1 MSEYQ
6 STFSMPGVLSGID
19 WGSMADK
26 ILENARKPAEQW
38 EAQQD
43 TLELKIGLF
52 QEFSANLKSLR
63 TAVSPLKLAST
74 FNSKMAEFSVI
85 SGGDAAGI
93 ISATVN
99 ASAAISRHEIEVLQK
114 ATAEARFSKQITG
127 NVGSSAAGTFSIN
140 VGGRSADI
148 EVKETD
154 TLTTIAQKIN
164 AATDATI
171 DPATGQSTG
180 EGLGVTAS
188 VIDNRLVIKSTN
200 TGLGATTTSMDLTRG
215 SGNEDNLGFTVA
227 KEAPSSGTILSIKDE
242 DGLTYTEGVDFSV
255 ASGSDKISWLTG
267 GTATRPA
274 EGKAYTVSYGVN
286 SNVFTFT
293 TKSGTPLDALELSN
307 TYAADKGVQAVDAK
321 ITIDGLTVTRSSNEM
336 DDILD
341 GITLTVNGPG
351 KVIMDITQDAEQ
363 AVAGIQDFVDYYND
377 VMDWI
382 NIRLTESTQEDS
394 TDDTKSSDFYK
405 KFGLL
410 HGNSMLWQSKS
421 QLRMLMTT
429 PIKIQYSTK
438 TGTPIFGTMES
449 QGITTTASFS
459 ITVDGRKATINVDP
473 SDSLDDIKNKINN
486 ATELR
491 YDANGNTYSVPLATA
506 KIVDHQLV
514 ISAGQGKKFTLDDS
528 SGDVLST
535 LGLKSP
541 FSLLSQIGIS
551 TESTD
556 FGKSGNL
563 EFDTD
568 KFMEALQQDP
578 ESVAAIMNT
587 VMSDMDSYIGNMVDS
602 TQVEVAGGV
611 TVPKGRIASQ
621 ISTYESEITT
631 LDKRIAALDLRLELR
646 ARGLY
651 DSFAKAEVQLAALQ
665 EQATWLSSVISQL
678 SSTSSS

>member
-26 ILENARKPAEQW
+26 ILANARKPAEQW

-52 QEFSANLKSLR
+52 QEFSANFKSLR
-63 TAVSPLKLAST
+63 SAVSPLKLAST
-74 FNSKMAEFSVI
+74 FNSKMAEFSII

-93 ISATVN
+93 IAATVN
-99 ASAAISRHEIEVLQK
+99 TNAAISRHEIEVLQK

-127 NVGSSAAGTFSIN
+127 NVGSVAAGTFSIN

-148 EVKETD
+148 EVEETD

-171 DPATGQSTG
+171 DPATGQATG

-188 VIDNRLVIKSTN
+188 VIDNRLVINSTN

-215 SGNEDNLGFTVA
+215 SGDEDNLGFTVA
-227 KEAPSSGTILSIKDE
+227 KEAPSSGTILSIRDE
-242 DGLTYTEGVDFSV
+242 DDLIYTEGNDFSV
-255 ASGSDKISWLTG
+255 ASGSDKITWLTG
-267 GTATRPA
+267 GSATRPA

-293 TKSGTPLDALELSN
+293 TKSGTPLTALELSN
-307 TYAADKGVQAVDAK
+307 TYTAGKGVQAVDAE
-321 ITIDGLTVTRSSNEM
+321 IIIDGLTITRSSNEM

-363 AVAGIQDFVDYYND
+363 AVTGIQDFVDYYND
-377 VMDWI
+377 TMEWI
-382 NIRLTESTQEDS
+382 NIRLTESTQEES
-394 TDDTKSSDFYK
+394 VDDTKSSDFYK

-429 PIKIQYSTK
+429 PVKMQYTTK
-438 TGTPIFGTMES
+438 TGTPIFGTIES
-449 QGITTTASFS
+449 QGITTASSFS
-459 ITVDGRKATINVDP
+459 ITVDGRKATLNIDP
-473 SDSLDDIKNKINN
+473 SDTLDDIKNKINS
-486 ATELR
+486 ASELR
-491 YDANGNTYSVPLATA
+491 YDTNGNTYSTPLATA

-514 ISAGQGKKFTLDDS
+514 VSAGQGKKFALDDS
-528 SGDVLST
+528 SGIILDT

-556 FGKSGNL
+556 YGKSGNL
-563 EFDTD
+563 EFDTE

-602 TQVEVAGGV
+602 TQIEVAGGV
-611 TVPKGRIASQ
+611 TSPKGRIASQ
-621 ISTYESEITT
+621 ISTYKSEITT
-631 LDKRIAALDLRLELR
+631 LGKRIAALDLRLELR

-651 DSFAKAEVQLAALQ
+651 NSFAQAEVRLAQLQ
-665 EQATWLSSVISQL
+665 EQATWLSSTISQL
-678 SSTSSS
+678 TGTSSS